1 MKSKWPSGNR
11 NRLRPGSQRTFV
23 LFVFLGCFFQHIPSW
38 WQQVVGLVTKVT
50 RLATKKIHELLTQTS
65 MEVRPLSQPI
75 KWCEKRWNKKLNHT
89 FQDKSEQNQQLV
101 RRSCRF
107 PLQNHST
114 TSQKIY
120 NNNKS
125 LTRRE
130 LEVVE
135 QKTSRRLLSQ
145 QAWPR
150 QPWFPVHGKIF
161 FSGFK
166 IVVLSDVFV
175 VCHDSQFLDLV
186 EIHENPRDFSHP
198 RPTPRIWW
206 KFFRAP
212 RAPVFFLGGDGVNR
226 RVELFSWLLMVW
238 FKDLRYT
245 VLFFSWSWG
254 MFFYI
259 YTYSTSLDTCELSLK
274 LCAYT
279 VINIYTHICSISY
292 TPKKK

>member
-1 MKSKWPSGNR
+1 
-11 NRLRPGSQRTFV
+11 
-23 LFVFLGCFFQHIPSW
+23 
-38 WQQVVGLVTKVT
+38 
-50 RLATKKIHELLTQTS
+50 

-120 NNNKS
+120 NNNNNKS

-186 EIHENPRDFSHP
+186 EIHENPHDFSHP
-198 RPTPRIWW
+198 RPTPRIQWGVSVRREAPPL
-206 KFFRAP
+206 FF
-212 RAPVFFLGGDGVNR
+212 FDGVNR
-226 RVELFSWLLMVW
+226 RVEV
-238 FKDLRYT
+238 
-245 VLFFSWSWG
+245 FFLVAHCL
-254 MFFYI
+254 I
-259 YTYSTSLDTCELSLK
+259 
-274 LCAYT
+274 
-279 VINIYTHICSISY
+279 
-292 TPKKK
+292 